1 MRHQMI
7 YEDIPKEVRT
17 MICDAC
23 HEMCVPIAESELP
36 AGMEELTICWACNE
50 KGELAQKIA
59 QVVVEA
65 RRAGYQEVP
74 WVKVSN
80 GDRIRH
86 IVVNRNGGPRLSDPV
101 TVVNTETR
109 ICKTSDNLGY
119 FSAAHENVVFLDPI
133 RN

>member
-1 MRHQMI
+1 MRYQMK
-7 YEDIPKEVRT
+7 YEDIPEEVRT
-17 MICDAC
+17 MVCDVC

-36 AGMEELTICWACNE
+36 PGLDVTICWECNN

-59 QVVVEA
+59 QVVVDA
-65 RRAGYQEVP
+65 RKDGYQEVP
-74 WVKVSN
+74 WYKVSN

-101 TVVNTETR
+101 TVVNTDTR

-119 FSAAHENVVFLDPI
+119 FSAAHETVVFLDPI